1 MSEQDRKQAT
11 AGAGG
16 TSGRP
21 SGAGAGGNTGDDGL
35 APVLRQLRFVPPPG
49 ATEIV
54 LVRHGESA
62 PFSPGT
68 LQPLLDGQGD
78 PELAE
83 LGRRQAERVA
93 ERLATGR
100 VDAIYRSPLRRTGET
115 AAPLARRLGLEPVIV
130 PDLAEVHLGEWE
142 GGLFRQ
148 RMREGGPLAEAMLRT
163 ERWDVIPGAESN
175 EDLTARIRAAV
186 GRMST
191 AHPGGRV
198 VAVAHAGLI
207 GMTLS
212 IASGAR
218 PLAFTHVD
226 NASISLLVVTGD
238 RWIVRSFNDTS
249 HLEHLED
256 LEDLADLAPA
266 PAPVTV

>member
-1 MSEQDRKQAT
+1 MTEEDREPATEGDKEDARDGGQAP
-11 AGAGG
+11 A
-16 TSGRP
+16 
-21 SGAGAGGNTGDDGL
+21 
-35 APVLRQLRFVPPPG
+35 LRQLRFVPPPG

-68 LQPLLDGQGD
+68 PQPLLDGQGD
-78 PELAE
+78 PALAE
-83 LGRRQAERVA
+83 LGRRQAEHIAV
-93 ERLATGR
+93 RLATGR

-115 AAPLARRLGLEPVIV
+115 AAPLAARLGLEPVIDK
-130 PDLAEVHLGEWE
+130 DLREVHVGEWE

-148 RMREGGPLAEAMLRT
+148 RMLEGGPVAVAMIRT

-175 EDLTARIRAAV
+175 EDLSARIAAV
-186 GRMST
+186 IGRISA

-212 IASGAR
+212 LACGAR

-226 NASISLLVVTGD
+226 NASVSLLVVVGD

-249 HLEHLED
+249 HLEDVEHA
-256 LEDLADLAPA
+256 LAARVPA
-266 PAPVTV
+266 